1 MPDTRYTRDH
11 EYIRV
16 VDEIATIGITNYAQ
30 EKLGDIV
37 FVELPEIGR
46 ILVKGQEAAVVES
59 VKAASEVYAPA
70 GGEVVE
76 VNEGIVA
83 SPSLVNEDA
92 EGHAWFLR
100 MRITN
105 PRDLEGLMTSDG
117 YAEYLETVD

>member
-83 SPSLVNEDA
+83 SPALVNEDA